1 MKDEERR
8 MKKITG
14 NSNSLKPLDLSVG
27 LGFILHPLHFILQRQ
42 VYRAIGLFLLSTL
55 AVFIVSA
62 CSDRVHKNSATTLD
76 VSSRTAYR
84 TVKHTLGE
92 VRVPLH
98 PQRIAAL
105 GNVPLEAALALGF
118 KPVGVATWGG
128 HGTVSG
134 PPPYIKGE
142 GIEDIENIGQEG
154 QPNLEKLLA
163 LKPDLILGE
172 SYYDKIYN
180 QLQQI
185 APTVLHEWT
194 PTWKSLFR
202 SYAEA
207 LGKTTEVENIVN
219 DYDRRIAQFKQQMG
233 DRLKRTTV
241 SVIQFE
247 PGQVRLY
254 MHDSYNGRILQD
266 LGLPRPRSQD
276 KDKWTELISIERIP
290 DADGDVIFVAQ
301 ADREATL
308 YRQFASNPMWQQLR
322 AVKSGRVYE
331 ADFDYWMGGGGPISI
346 NLVLDDLFRYLV
358 EGRQGTT

>member
-1 MKDEERR
+1 MKYEQRK
-8 MKKITG
+8 MKRITG
-14 NSNSLKPLDLSVG
+14 NSNSLRGLELSKG
-27 LGFILHPLHFILQRQ
+27 LGFILHPLHFILRRQ
-42 VYRAIGLFLLSTL
+42 VYRAIGLFLLGTL
-55 AVFIVSA
+55 AVFSVSA
-62 CSDRVHKNSATTLD
+62 CSDRIHQNAATTLD
-76 VSSRTAYR
+76 VSSPTTYR

-128 HGTVSG
+128 HGQISG

-142 GIEDIENIGQEG
+142 GIEDIENFGQEG

-194 PTWKSLFR
+194 PSWKPLFR

-207 LGKTTEVENIVN
+207 LGKTTEAEKIIN

-233 DRLKRTTV
+233 DRLKRTLV

-266 LGLPRPRSQD
+266 AGVTRPPSQD
-276 KDKWTELISIERIP
+276 KEKWTELISIERIP

-301 ADREATL
+301 AGQKEAL
-308 YRQFASNPMWQQLR
+308 YQQFSNNPMWQQLR

-358 EGRQGTT
+358 GSRG